1 MYTLKKDFPTDSI
14 DVDSEEYCFE
24 YCSTEKT
31 EKESDEAVTYPPVL
45 YSEKGRYKPLLGR
58 HILKRY
64 AGLKKHIPWALVI
77 QGSVSPQDAVRCSIH
92 LKVQM
97 GKFTAVEKALALRRL
112 YSMHDAVDDSLLRLL
127 DIPGND
133 RMLQC
138 YLKLADAPVY
148 IKDMVTRG
156 VMHEN
161 TAFEILNMES
171 DSWVP
176 VARFIGEIAL
186 GTRKRNEILRML
198 RDIARRDRIEVV
210 DIMEN
215 GHVKGILHDAGIDP
229 PHRGMKLYRY
239 IRNKRF
245 PSIHEYEEQFEKKLG
260 DVHLDGKFHLIL
272 PENFEKWEFKLVIP
286 FSSAEEFRQNV
297 EALKK
302 TGEQP
307 SFEELMSMRY

>member
-1 MYTLKKDFPTDSI
+1 MYTLKKDFPTDAI

-24 YCSTEKT
+24 YCIAEKT
-31 EKESDEAVTYPPVL
+31 EKESYEAVTYPPVM
-45 YSEKGRYKPLLGR
+45 YNEKGLYKPLLGR

-64 AGLKKHIPWALVI
+64 ASLKKHIPWALVI
-77 QGSVSPQDAVRCSIH
+77 QSSVSPQDAVRYSIH

-97 GKFTAVEKALALRRL
+97 GKFSVVEKALALRRL
-112 YSMHDAVDDSLLRLL
+112 YRMHDKVDDSLLRLL
-127 DIPGND
+127 DMPEND
-133 RMLQC
+133 RILRY

-161 TAFEILNMES
+161 TAFEILSMES

-198 RDIARRDRIEVV
+198 RDIARRDRIKVL
-210 DIMEN
+210 DIIEN
-215 GHVKGILHDAGIDP
+215 AHVKGILHDTGIDP
-229 PHRGMKLYRY
+229 LHRGMKLYRS
-239 IRNKRF
+239 IRNMRY

-260 DVHLDGKFHLIL
+260 DVHLDRKFHLIL

-286 FSSAEEFRQNV
+286 FSSAKEFRQNV

-307 SFEELMSMRY
+307 SFEELMSLRY